1 MANDINSV
9 LVRLAA
15 QVMIE
20 RHGLDAA
27 RIARELAASADGVG
41 DQATS
46 DAWTKIAHAI
56 ELLQTA

>member
-1 MANDINSV
+1 MANDVNGV

-15 QVMIE
+15 KVMIE
-20 RHGLDAA
+20 QHGLDAA

-41 DQATS
+41 DQATAY
-46 DAWTKIAHAI
+46 AWRKIAHAI